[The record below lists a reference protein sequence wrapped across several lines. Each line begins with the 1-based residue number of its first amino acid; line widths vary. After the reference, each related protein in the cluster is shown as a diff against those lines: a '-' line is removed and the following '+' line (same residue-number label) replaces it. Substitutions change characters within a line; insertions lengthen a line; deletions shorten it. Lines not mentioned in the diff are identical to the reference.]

1 VVPPPFARS
10 PDRLKTQTCKSYS
23 SSGHGYVTCR
33 IVEGVA
39 IESSSIGSA
48 RALEPSG
55 TAQWYAARVAVNK
68 ELAVARRFPGAYV
81 PTWTTRTGT
90 AGLRPL
96 IPGYTFFHC
105 QPEQLFAAGH
115 IPGVIG
121 WLTEIGYTSRPAVI
135 PDSEIDQLKY
145 AVSRDS
151 CPAELQNAFHV
162 DQVVR
167 IMTGPLA
174 GHEAVVTGRGKGYV
188 TVGYTLFNR
197 SLSTRFDPLEVV
209 PL

>member
-1 VVPPPFARS
+1 
-10 PDRLKTQTCKSYS
+10 
-23 SSGHGYVTCR
+23 
-33 IVEGVA
+33 
-39 IESSSIGSA
+39 
-48 RALEPSG
+48 LEPSG

-105 QPEQLFAAGH
+105 QPGQLFAAGH

-121 WLTEIGYTSRPAVI
+121 WLTEIGYTSRPAAI
-135 PDSEIDQLKY
+135 PDSQIEELKY
-145 AVSRDS
+145 AVSRDAR
-151 CPAELQNAFHV
+151 PAEEKLFDINQK
-162 DQVVR
+162 VR
-167 IMTGPLA
+167 IMTGPLT
-174 GHEAVVTGRGKGYV
+174 GHDAVVTGRGKGYV

-209 PL
+209 AL